1 MKTYRSVKYILV
13 ASVALLLFACSTD
26 DSIWVEDGKEVAVSF
41 RPTIDNSMASRA
53 IGDAG
58 SIDELIVGVYN
69 EEKNHLYST
78 EMDWTT
84 AKSQG
89 ISLTLIEGRTY
100 HILFWAQDGENT
112 AYTFT
117 NKGIEV
123 NYDDYKNG
131 GFDKMEQMD
140 AFYGTASVTVGSQ
153 KVENKGEITLTRP
166 LAQINFADDTTQPVD
181 GTHQAVIT
189 FHGYP
194 TSFNPF
200 DGTVELNQTDM
211 TFTFKDFPSESLEV
225 EGSTYYYISSNYLF
239 TSQEGTDKINVTL
252 DLQNMDGTS
261 IKIVELQNVTLENN
275 KKTNVL
281 GAMVQEPETWSVWD
295 GTSKT
300 SPTTDE
306 QDRYVIDNAADI
318 AWLGENAS
326 SLEADKTFIVTKDI
340 DMARISGLSS
350 INLPAGSTFDGQE
363 HTIKGIR
370 LGGALLGDATNL
382 KIQNL
387 TIEDAIINST
397 SSHAGVLVNTLKG
410 NSTFSNVV
418 ITNSSVT
425 TTNGAAGGMVG
436 YISRK
441 NVKDRSETLGI
452 SFNDCDLNTVSVEG
466 TASEGKF
473 VGLLSGYDNNES
485 LSFDADCE
493 ATDVSVKDFTS
504 VYTKA
509 NNSAW
514 ITDDVTNKYDGW
526 LGHETY
532 RRAKVTFGGVRM
544 VPRWD
549 GTTVTAKADL
559 LLHNGESNYEVHSP
573 FDLAGVRNATASP
586 AALYLKENVDMFGQ
600 GADGEYNVPSN
611 WTQSANVSEDDK
623 YFMSFSTIP
632 YLDGNDYGIYNLNI
646 NTQKVSTSLYYGG
659 FIQSTTGTTTHKNIK
674 FYNSCVVV
682 PLVVYKNEDKGSA
695 GMLVSNIAGDSYT
708 MNNVHTYGC
717 KIFALQ
723 KVGGIAARIA
733 ATTSSISNCSVNDCF
748 IENYKCEGN
757 KEKFEKSISSLNVS
771 VTANF
776 YSYGEV
782 GGMFGFVENFTTI
795 ENCHVKKTTVYAFG
809 QNDVEADMKGS
820 GFLGTLAV
828 AAAKGL
834 GYFLVP
840 GRHVSTFIGDIC
852 TSDDQ
857 GDEINITNCTV
868 DSNTKCTNRWD
879 KHNNTY
885 TSIGQAYY
893 IEFKDTKGS
902 VKVDNNALT
911 LANGNKNTKR

>member
-13 ASVALLLFACSTD
+13 TSVALLLFACSTD

-53 IGDAG
+53 IGDAS
-58 SIDELIVGVYN
+58 SIDELVVRVYN
-69 EEKNHLYST
+69 E
-78 EMDWTT
+78 D
-84 AKSQG
+84 KSELIYTKEVEWVEAQNEG
-89 ISLTLIEGRTY
+89 VALTLIEGRTY

-123 NYDDYKNG
+123 NYGDYTDG

-140 AFYGTASVTVGSQ
+140 AFYGTDSVTVGSQ

-166 LAQINFADDTTQPVD
+166 LEQINFADDTTQPVT

-200 DGTVELNQTDM
+200 DGTVEMSDGDM
-211 TFTFKDFPSESLEV
+211 TFTFTDFPSESLEV
-225 EGSTYYYISSNYLF
+225 EGSTYYYISSNYLL

-252 DLQNMDGTS
+252 NLQNMDGTS
-261 IKIVELQNVTLENN
+261 IKRVELQNVTLENN

-340 DMARISGLSS
+340 DMAGISGLSS
-350 INLPAGSTFDGQE
+350 INLPVGSTFNGQE

-370 LGGALLGDATNL
+370 LSGALLGDATNL
-382 KIQNL
+382 TVQNL

-397 SSHAGVLVNTLKG
+397 TSHAGVLVNTLKG
-410 NSTFSNVV
+410 NSTFSKVV
-418 ITNSSVT
+418 ISNSSVT
-425 TTNGAAGGMVG
+425 TTNGAAGGMIG
-436 YISRK
+436 YIVRK
-441 NVKDRSETLGI
+441 SEKDRNETLGI

-485 LSFDADCE
+485 LSFDANCE
-493 ATDVSVKDFTS
+493 ATDVSVKDYNS

-509 NNSAW
+509 NNSTW

-549 GTTVTAKADL
+549 GTTVIAKADL
-559 LLHNGESNYEVHSP
+559 LLHNGESNKYEVHSP

-586 AALYLKENVDMFGQ
+586 AALYLMENVDMFGQ
-600 GADGEYNVPSN
+600 GADGEYNVPIN

-682 PLVVYKNEDKGSA
+682 PLVVYNNEDKGSA
-695 GMLVSNIAGDSYT
+695 GMLVSNIAGASYI
-708 MNNVHTYGC
+708 MDNVHTYGC

-723 KVGGIAARIA
+723 KVGGMAARVA
-733 ATTSSISNCSVNDCF
+733 ATTSSISNCSVNDGY
-748 IENYKCEGN
+748 IENYKCTDH
-757 KEKFEKSISSLNVS
+757 KENFSKSAMSITVS
-771 VTANF
+771 ASF

-782 GGMFGFVENFTTI
+782 GGMFGFVEQNSNISNCKVTKTTI
-795 ENCHVKKTTVYAFG
+795 YAYG
-809 QNDVEADMKGS
+809 QDDIKATLS
-820 GFLGTLAV
+820 GNWILTSLAS
-828 AAAKGL
+828 AAGL
-834 GYFLVP
+834 YKVP
-840 GRHVSTFIGDIC
+840 GRHVGTFIGDVRTTASGGGTITMTDC
-852 TSDDQ
+852 SVDSETKCINNQHKHNNKCETIGLAYYLNYSDDQ
-857 GDEINITNCTV
+857 GTV
-868 DSNTKCTNRWD
+868 NYNGTK
-879 KHNNTY
+879 
-885 TSIGQAYY
+885 
-893 IEFKDTKGS
+893 
-902 VKVDNNALT
+902 LT
-911 LANGNKNTKR
+911 LMNCSTHQTSRNQ